1 MKILEAEYEAL
12 ITGSG
17 QGALGLHFASGRR
30 VYIPLKGDWAD
41 LCMLVQKCNRAG
53 LDPAPGAGGAGGLW
67 TFSGKKR
74 MAFLVKQKG
83 RPGSAALVKRLLKS

>member
-1 MKILEAEYEAL
+1 MEAEYEAL

-53 LDPAPGAGGAGGLW
+53 LDPAQVPEVLEDYGL
-67 TFSGKKR
+67 S
-74 MAFLVKQKG
+74 
-83 RPGSAALVKRLLKS
+83 PEKSEWLFW